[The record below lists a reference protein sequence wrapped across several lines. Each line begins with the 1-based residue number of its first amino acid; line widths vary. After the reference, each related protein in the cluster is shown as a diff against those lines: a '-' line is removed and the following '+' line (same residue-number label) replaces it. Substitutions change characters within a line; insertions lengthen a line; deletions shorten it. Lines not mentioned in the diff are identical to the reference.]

1 MEIVEIIKDALTYPL
16 SNIKSLVLYV
26 ILGIVAGIAGGATLI
41 AIATGAAF
49 ENAWAMGGSALIGF
63 ILLLLIGLLIEGY
76 TLDIIKYGIERRT
89 DGPGIDILRQIV
101 NAIKL
106 LVVDIVYYII
116 PVIIL
121 AILGIFFKNWVI
133 GVIGFILTII
143 FALANFMA
151 RCRLAK
157 TEELGDALAIGEAIG
172 DISRVGF
179 LKLLLTTI
187 LIEAIIVIIFI
198 IIILIMSYNTTVGG
212 ILLGIFG
219 VYAIFFSN
227 RAIGLLYSD
236 A

>member
-26 ILGIVAGIAGGATLI
+26 ILGIIAGIAGGATLV

-89 DGPGIDILRQIV
+89 DGPGIDVLRQIV

-157 TEELGDALAIGEAIG
+157 TEELSDALAIGEAIG
-172 DISRVGF
+172 DITRVGI

-198 IIILIMSYNTTVGG
+198 IIVFIMSYNTTVGG

>member
-89 DGPGIDILRQIV
+89 DGPGIDVLRQIV

-157 TEELGDALAIGEAIG
+157 TEELSDALAIGEAIG
-172 DISRVGF
+172 DITRVGI

-198 IIILIMSYNTTVGG
+198 IIVFIMSYNTTVGG

>member
-1 MEIVEIIKDALTYPL
+1 MEILEIIKDALTYPL

-172 DISRVGF
+172 DITRVGF

-187 LIEAIIVIIFI
+187 LIEAIIVIIFV
-198 IIILIMSYNTTVGG
+198 IIILIMSYNTTIGG

>member
-1 MEIVEIIKDALTYPL
+1 MEILEIIKDALTYPL

-63 ILLLLIGLLIEGY
+63 IVLLLIGLLIEGY

-172 DISRVGF
+172 DITRVGF

-187 LIEAIIVIIFI
+187 LIEAIIVIIFV
-198 IIILIMSYNTTVGG
+198 IIILIMSYNTTIGG